1 MCPRIGA
8 TIDVNAACRTPGWP
22 LTQVAKRNTPRG
34 RSRKRRRSTTPPGAS
49 SAGERGATLPQAEAD
64 VAADVAAGT
73 GTRTEPR
80 RREQARVRAGRPGGM
95 TDALSVGER
104 PNAPWHPFP
113 LSELLILVG
122 IIGAVIAWSRGVQH
136 GGTALLIASI
146 ACVMIGT
153 IEVTL
158 REHLSGFRSHA
169 ILLSV
174 LPPLAMHSAV
184 VLTTQAETTV
194 PRWLNVALLPLDGA
208 LFWFLYRLLRSRFQD
223 ARRERTFAG
232 RR

>member
-1 MCPRIGA
+1 VQNPGL
-8 TIDVNAACRTPGWP
+8 AADA
-22 LTQVAKRNTPRG
+22 VAKRNTPRG

-49 SAGERGATLPQAEAD
+49 SAGERGATLPQADAE
-64 VAADVAAGT
+64 VAADAAAGT
-73 GTRTEPR
+73 RTRTEPR
-80 RREQARVRAGRPGGM
+80 RREQARVRAGRPGGI
-95 TDALSVGER
+95 TDSLSVGER

-122 IIGAVIAWSRGVQH
+122 IVGAVIAWSRGVQH

-208 LFWFLYRLLRSRFQD
+208 LFWFLYRLLRGRFQD

>member
-1 MCPRIGA
+1 VQNPGP
-8 TIDVNAACRTPGWP
+8 AADA
-22 LTQVAKRNTPRG
+22 VAKRNTPRG
-34 RSRKRRRSTTPPGAS
+34 RSRKRRGATSPGDTAP
-49 SAGERGATLPQAEAD
+49 AGERAATLEPPAADADAVPRSEPRRPPARAEA
-64 VAADVAAGT
+64 
-73 GTRTEPR
+73 
-80 RREQARVRAGRPGGM
+80 RREQARVRAGRAGGV

-174 LPPLAMHSAV
+174 LPPLALHSAV
-184 VLTTQAETTV
+184 VLTTQSQTQV
-194 PRWLNVALLPLDGA
+194 PRWLNVALLPIDGA
-208 LFWFLYRLLRSRFQD
+208 LFWLLFRLLRSRFQD

>member
-1 MCPRIGA
+1 VQNPGP
-8 TIDVNAACRTPGWP
+8 AADA
-22 LTQVAKRNTPRG
+22 VAKRNTPRG
-34 RSRKRRRSTTPPGAS
+34 RSRKRRGATS
-49 SAGERGATLPQAEAD
+49 SGGRAPAGERAGTLGQP
-64 VAADVAAGT
+64 AADAAPDAEPA
-73 GTRTEPR
+73 RREREPR
-80 RREQARVRAGRPGGM
+80 RREQARVRAGRAGGV

-122 IIGAVIAWSRGVQH
+122 IIGAVIAWGRGVQH
-136 GGTALLIASI
+136 GGTGLLVASI
-146 ACVMIGT
+146 ACVMLGT

-174 LPPLAMHSAV
+174 LPPLALHSAV
-184 VLTTQAETTV
+184 VLITQAQTQV
-194 PRWLNVALLPLDGA
+194 PRWLNVALLPVDGA
-208 LFWFLYRLLRSRFQD
+208 LFWFLYRLLRARFQD